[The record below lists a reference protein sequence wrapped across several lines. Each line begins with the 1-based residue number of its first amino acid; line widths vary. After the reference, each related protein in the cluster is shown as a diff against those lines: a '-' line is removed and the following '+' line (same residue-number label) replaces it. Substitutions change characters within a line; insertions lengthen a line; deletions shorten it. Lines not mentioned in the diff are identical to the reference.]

1 MVIPEMDENK
11 NFAADKKVGPAK
23 RDSSKATD
31 FDISEK

>member
-11 NFAADKKVGPAK
+11 NTDKKVDPAK
-23 RDSSKATD
+23 RDSSKVTD